1 MLPTVI
7 WTVLIVIMVLFI
19 AGIAVLWWL
28 IRWVG
33 HGAEKLAGSSPRTHL
48 TEVFFALQA
57 WSWREIFLLLQ
68 RAQNGKAAEHP
79 MGSFVF
85 QPSLLDQLAF
95 DPATL
100 EFREPR
106 TQDISLAVTIGPR
119 AKKPLQL
126 ELPVLIAPMA
136 YGMALS
142 ADAKLALAQISSLAG
157 TATSSGEGPFLPEE
171 RAYAYRWILQWSQG
185 PWNHQNPM
193 IFLADMIE
201 IHLGQGAEAAIRISK
216 HKHLP
221 KRLKRIAHKQHIVIH
236 SGTPSLPQMLYHIKS
251 LNPDIPVGVKLPAT
265 NHVERDLAILASW
278 PIDVITLDGQEA
290 GSSGSPAVISD
301 HFGISTAIAIKRAR
315 SWLDDHGI
323 HHISLIA
330 SGGIKGAADMAKLL
344 ALGAD
349 AVAVGSAILFA
360 MSHMQLSPFMSTT
373 LEGASALVFADSS
386 HHTKPRFDVGEAVEH
401 GVNWFNATASE
412 LRIMLEAMGLTNVK
426 QLRTV
431 SLIPKT
437 EEAAR
442 LLNLNLPL
450 NHKNHSL
457 AAQLDR
463 VVAEYQVLNQLLLRQ
478 YRLLNAPQEMM
489 FHA

>member
-1 MLPTVI
+1 MLTTVFLA
-7 WTVLIVIMVLFI
+7 VLIVIILLFI
-19 AGIAVLWWL
+19 AGIGLLWWL
-28 IRWVG
+28 IRWVS
-33 HGAEKLAGSSPRTHL
+33 HGAEQLAGSSPRTHL

-100 EFREPR
+100 EFKEPR

-119 AKKPLQL
+119 TKKPLKL

-157 TATSSGEGPFLPEE
+157 SATSSGEGPFLPEE
-171 RAYAYRWILQWSQG
+171 RAYAYRWVLQWSQG
-185 PWNHQNPM
+185 PWNHQKPM
-193 IFLADMIE
+193 ITLADMIE

-221 KRLKRIAHKQHIVIH
+221 RRLKRIAHSQHIVIR
-236 SGTPSLPQMLYHIKS
+236 SGTPRLPRVLNHIKA
-251 LNPDIPVGVKLPAT
+251 LNPDVPLGVKLPAT
-265 NHVERDLAILASW
+265 NHIERDLAILTSW
-278 PIDVITLDGQEA
+278 PIDVVTLDGQEA

-301 HFGISTAIAIKRAR
+301 HFGISTAVAIKRAR
-315 SWLDDHGI
+315 TWLDDHDI

-330 SGGIKGAADMAKLL
+330 SGGIKGAADIAKLL

-360 MSHMQLSPFMSTT
+360 MSHMQLSPFMPTT
-373 LEGASALVFADSS
+373 LEGASALVFAGSA
-386 HHTKPRFDVGEAVEH
+386 HQKRPPFDVGEAVEH

-412 LRIMLEAMGLTNVK
+412 LRIMLEAMGLTHIN

-437 EEAAR
+437 QEAAT

-450 NHKNHSL
+450 GHPNHSL

-478 YRLLNAPQEMM
+478 YRLLNAPKEMM
-489 FHA
+489 SHA